1 MNAEKLNMTYEE
13 ISKKKTDYRRMEQK
27 QKIGGERQT
36 CQTRPKWVSMSMA
49 EKLGVVEKWSTPL
62 PSALT
67 PTYNDGTAPQ
77 EEEAT
82 VETR

>member
-13 ISKKKTDYRRMEQK
+13 ISKKNWLPQNGAKTENRRRKANMSNKTKMSIHEYGR
-27 QKIGGERQT
+27 IAGGCR
-36 CQTRPKWVSMSMA
+36 KM
-49 EKLGVVEKWSTPL
+49 TPL
-62 PSALT
+62 PPALT